1 MKQEPLVLTEEE
13 ANEMGVTISEEVL
26 DEEEFDNE
34 LNSESE
40 K

>member
-26 DEEEFDNE
+26 DEEEFNDE
-34 LNSESE
+34 LPESKE
-40 K
+40 